1 MNRSKLN
8 RSPPVPSLLHND
20 SLLSTPEDKA
30 ELLSSVFST
39 NFNHTTPSLPEPPLQ
54 SVFSCPSDHL
64 VTADLVS
71 DTISHSSGDPSPG
84 EDQISM
90 KMLNCTATSIGLPLS
105 IIFNCSLKLGLSP
118 ILEEFENYPN
128 PKNISP
134 SFLC

>member
-84 EDQISM
+84 EDQISA
-90 KMLNCTATSIGLPLS
+90 KGHCYFNWTSTIYYIQLLS
-105 IIFNCSLKLGLSP
+105 QTRGLSP
-118 ILEEFENYPN
+118 ILEEFKNYPN